1 MKYNLEQLSNEE
13 LIQLFKDYDYSLR
26 KFDKSNNLS
35 GNTLRRLFIKRN
47 IDYNKIK
54 NDYLL
59 QQKQLE
65 ENKILYCENC
75 GKVIDGSYGSGRFCN
90 RHCATIYGNTHRP
103 KRSAESKKKT
113 SISVKNS
120 IKCQIAAER
129 SRKIY
134 HCKQCNKEFSIS
146 DIRDINGRLYCSKE
160 CKHKYL
166 SEHTGG
172 YREGSGRGKQGWYK
186 GIHCDSSWE
195 LAYLV
200 YHLDHNLYIER
211 CKEKRQYVWNNKQH
225 TYYPDFI
232 TDDGIIEI
240 KGYSTDQW
248 KSKEEQNSD
257 VKVLYKNEIKPYLD
271 YVTNTY
277 GTDFIKLYDGYNP
290 KLDLKNHTY
299 VWVHNEKENHMIK
312 TNLYDEYINKGFIRG
327 RKQFNKIINQQYS

>member
-1 MKYNLEQLSNEE
+1 MKYNLEQLSNDE

-65 ENKILYCENC
+65 ESKILYCENC

-134 HCKQCNKEFSIS
+134 HCKQCNKEFSIY

-232 TDDGIIEI
+232 TDNGIIEI

-248 KSKEEQNSD
+248 KSKEEQNPD

-290 KLDLKNHTY
+290 KLDLKNYTY

-327 RKQFNKIINQQYS
+327 RKQFNKIIN

>member
-1 MKYNLEQLSNEE
+1 MKYNLEQLSNDE
-13 LIQLFKDYDYSLR
+13 LIQLFRDYDYSLR

-65 ENKILYCENC
+65 ESKILYCENC

-134 HCKQCNKEFSIS
+134 HCKYCGNEFTIF
-146 DIRDINGRLYCSKE
+146 DIRNIRGRNYCSKE

-211 CKEKRQYVWNNKQH
+211 CKEKRYYVWNNKQH

-327 RKQFNKIINQQYS
+327 RKQFNKIIN

>member
-1 MKYNLEQLSNEE
+1 MKYNLEQLSNDE

-65 ENKILYCENC
+65 EIKILYCENC

-134 HCKQCNKEFSIS
+134 HCKQCNKEFSIY

-248 KSKEEQNSD
+248 KSKEEQNPD

-312 TNLYDEYINKGFIRG
+312 ANLYDEYINKGFIRG
-327 RKQFNKIINQQYS
+327 RKQFNKIIN

>member
-1 MKYNLEQLSNEE
+1 MKYNLEQLSNDE

-59 QQKQLE
+59 QQKQLKE
-65 ENKILYCENC
+65 SKILYCENC

-90 RHCATIYGNTHRP
+90 RQCATIYGNTHRP

-120 IKCQIAAER
+120 IKCQIASLR
-129 SRKIY
+129 SRKTY
-134 HCKQCNKEFSIS
+134 NCKYCNKEFFIS
-146 DIRDINGRLYCSKE
+146 DIRDISGRLYCSKE

-248 KSKEEQNSD
+248 KSKEEQNPD

-327 RKQFNKIINQQYS
+327 RKQFNKIIN

>member
-1 MKYNLEQLSNEE
+1 MVLEDFVIGNV
-13 LIQLFKDYDYSLR
+13 QLFMV
-26 KFDKSNNLS
+26 
-35 GNTLRRLFIKRN
+35 IH
-47 IDYNKIK
+47 IDQNV
-54 NDYLL
+54 LL
-59 QQKQLE
+59 NQ
-65 ENKILYCENC
+65 
-75 GKVIDGSYGSGRFCN
+75 
-90 RHCATIYGNTHRP
+90 
-103 KRSAESKKKT
+103 KKKT

-134 HCKQCNKEFSIS
+134 HCKYCNKEFFIS
-146 DIRDINGRLYCSKE
+146 DIRDISGRLYCSKE

-232 TDDGIIEI
+232 THDGIIEI

-248 KSKEEQNSD
+248 KSKEEQNPD
-257 VKVLYKNEIKPYLD
+257 VIVLYKDDMKLYLD
-271 YVTNTY
+271 YVINTY

-312 TNLYDEYINKGFIRG
+312 TELYDEYINMYK
-327 RKQFNKIINQQYS
+327 KNS

>member
-1 MKYNLEQLSNEE
+1 MFKCICNREFLTQNGLNSHKGKCSVVKPDYISPSSNPNYKNPMQGKIAWNKGLTKETDDRVAQYSNK
-13 LIQLFKDYDYSLR
+13 LKGQVNFDYSP
-26 KFDKSNNLS
+26 SNPKEIE
-35 GNTLRRLFIKRN
+35 RRLK
-47 IDYNKIK
+47 
-54 NDYLL
+54 L
-59 QQKQLE
+59 
-65 ENKILYCENC
+65 
-75 GKVIDGSYGSGRFCN
+75 S
-90 RHCATIYGNTHRP
+90 
-103 KRSAESKKKT
+103 RSVTKA
-113 SISVKNS
+113 
-120 IKCQIAAER
+120 
-129 SRKIY
+129 
-134 HCKQCNKEFSIS
+134 
-146 DIRDINGRLYCSKE
+146 G
-160 CKHKYL
+160 
-166 SEHTGG
+166 TGG
-172 YREGSGRGKQGWYK
+172 YKPGSGRGKQGWYK

-232 TDDGIIEI
+232 TDNGIIEI

-248 KSKEEQNSD
+248 KSKEEQNPD

-271 YVTNTY
+271 YVINTY

-327 RKQFNKIINQQYS
+327 RKQFNKIIN

>member
-1 MKYNLEQLSNEE
+1 MKYKLEQLSNDE
-13 LIQLFKDYDYSLR
+13 LIQIFKDYDYSLR
-26 KFDKSNNLS
+26 KFDISNNLP

-59 QQKQLE
+59 QKKQLE
-65 ENKILYCENC
+65 ESKILYCENC

-90 RHCATIYGNTHRP
+90 RRCATIYGNTHRAS
-103 KRSAESKKKT
+103 RSEESKKKT
-113 SISVKNS
+113 SVSVKNS
-120 IKCQIAAER
+120 IRHQIAVER
-129 SRKIY
+129 LRKIY
-134 HCKQCNKEFSIS
+134 HCKQCNKDFFIF
-146 DIRDINGRLYCSKE
+146 DLRDINGRLYCSKK

-186 GIHCDSSWE
+186 RIHCDSSWE

-200 YHLDHNLYIER
+200 YYLDHNLYIER
-211 CKEKRQYVWNNKQH
+211 CKEKRQYVWNNKEH

-248 KSKEEQNSD
+248 KSKEEQNTD
-257 VKVLYKNEIKPYLD
+257 IKVLYKDDMKLYLD
-271 YVTNTY
+271 YVINTY

-290 KLDLKNHTY
+290 KLDLKNQTY
-299 VWVHNEKENHMIK
+299 VWVHNDNENHMIK
-312 TNLYDEYINKGFIRG
+312 TELYDEYINNGFIRG
-327 RKQFNKIINQQYS
+327 RIKINKNS

>member
-1 MKYNLEQLSNEE
+1 MKYNLEQLSNDE

-65 ENKILYCENC
+65 ESKILYCENC

-134 HCKQCNKEFSIS
+134 HCKQCNKEFSIY

-248 KSKEEQNSD
+248 KSKEEQNPD

-327 RKQFNKIINQQYS
+327 RKQFNKIIN

>member
-1 MKYNLEQLSNEE
+1 MKYNLEQLSNDE

-59 QQKQLE
+59 QQKQLG

-327 RKQFNKIINQQYS
+327 RKQFNKIIN

>member
-1 MKYNLEQLSNEE
+1 MKYNLEQLSNDE
-13 LIQLFKDYDYSLR
+13 LIQLFRDYDYSLR

-54 NDYLL
+54 EEYLL
-59 QQKQLE
+59 QQKQL
-65 ENKILYCENC
+65 KDSIILYCENC

-90 RHCATIYGNTHRP
+90 RQCATIYGNTHRP

-134 HCKQCNKEFSIS
+134 HCKQCNKEFFIS

-248 KSKEEQNSD
+248 KSKEEQNPD

-327 RKQFNKIINQQYS
+327 RKQFNKIIN

>member
-1 MKYNLEQLSNEE
+1 MKYNLEQLSNDE

-54 NDYLL
+54 NEYLL

-146 DIRDINGRLYCSKE
+146 NIRDINGRLYCSKE

-248 KSKEEQNSD
+248 KSKEEQNPD

-327 RKQFNKIINQQYS
+327 RKQFNKIIN

>member
-1 MKYNLEQLSNEE
+1 MKYNLEQLSNDE

-65 ENKILYCENC
+65 ESKILYCENC

-134 HCKQCNKEFSIS
+134 HCKQCNKEFSIF

-232 TDDGIIEI
+232 TNDGIIEI

-248 KSKEEQNSD
+248 KSKEEQNPD
-257 VKVLYKNEIKPYLD
+257 VIVLYKDDMKLYLD
-271 YVTNTY
+271 YVINTY

-327 RKQFNKIINQQYS
+327 RKQFNKIIN

>member
-1 MKYNLEQLSNEE
+1 MKYNLEQLSNDE

-65 ENKILYCENC
+65 ESKILYCENC

-134 HCKQCNKEFSIS
+134 HCKQCNKEFSIY

-248 KSKEEQNSD
+248 KSKEEQNPD
-257 VKVLYKNEIKPYLD
+257 VKVLYKNEIKPYLN

-327 RKQFNKIINQQYS
+327 RKQFNKIIN

>member
-1 MKYNLEQLSNEE
+1 MKYNLEQLSNDE

-65 ENKILYCENC
+65 ESKILYCENC

-129 SRKIY
+129 FRKIY
-134 HCKQCNKEFSIS
+134 YCKQCNKEFSIF

-211 CKEKRQYVWNNKQH
+211 CKEKRYYVWNNKQH

-327 RKQFNKIINQQYS
+327 RKQFNKIIN

>member
-1 MKYNLEQLSNEE
+1 MKYNLEQLSNDE

-134 HCKQCNKEFSIS
+134 NCKQCNKEFSIS

-248 KSKEEQNSD
+248 KSKEEQNPD
-257 VKVLYKNEIKPYLD
+257 VKVLYKDDMKLYLD
-271 YVTNTY
+271 YVINTY

-290 KLDLKNHTY
+290 KLDLKNYTY

-327 RKQFNKIINQQYS
+327 RKQFNKIIN

>member
-1 MKYNLEQLSNEE
+1 MKYNLEQLSNDE
-13 LIQLFKDYDYSLR
+13 LIQLFRDYDYSLR

-54 NDYLL
+54 NEYLL

-90 RHCATIYGNTHRP
+90 RHCATIYGNIHRP

-134 HCKQCNKEFSIS
+134 HCKYCNKEFSIS
-146 DIRDINGRLYCSKE
+146 DIRDISGRLYCSKE

-172 YREGSGRGKQGWYK
+172 YRQGSGRGKQGWYK

-211 CKEKRQYVWNNKQH
+211 CKEKRYYVWNNKQH

-312 TNLYDEYINKGFIRG
+312 TELYDEYINNGYIRG
-327 RKQFNKIINQQYS
+327 RKTFV

>member
-1 MKYNLEQLSNEE
+1 MKYNLEQLSNDE

-59 QQKQLE
+59 QQKQLKE
-65 ENKILYCENC
+65 SKILYCENC

-90 RHCATIYGNTHRP
+90 RQCATIYGNTHRP

-134 HCKQCNKEFSIS
+134 HCKYCNKEFFIS
-146 DIRDINGRLYCSKE
+146 DIRDISGRLYCSKE

-248 KSKEEQNSD
+248 KSKEEQNPD

-327 RKQFNKIINQQYS
+327 RKQFNKIIN

>member
-1 MKYNLEQLSNEE
+1 MKYNLEQLSNDE
-13 LIQLFKDYDYSLR
+13 LIQLFRDYDYSLR

-65 ENKILYCENC
+65 ESKILYCENC

-103 KRSAESKKKT
+103 KRSDESKKKT

-134 HCKQCNKEFSIS
+134 HCKYCNKEFFIS
-146 DIRDINGRLYCSKE
+146 DIRDISGRLYCSKE

-195 LAYLV
+195 LAFLV
-200 YHLDHNLYIER
+200 YYMDHNLYIER

-248 KSKEEQNSD
+248 KSKEEQNPD
-257 VKVLYKNEIKPYLD
+257 VIVLYKDDMKLYLD
-271 YVTNTY
+271 YVINTY

-327 RKQFNKIINQQYS
+327 RKQFNKIIN

>member
-1 MKYNLEQLSNEE
+1 MKYNLEQLSNDE
-13 LIQLFKDYDYSLR
+13 LIQLFRDYDYSLR

-65 ENKILYCENC
+65 ESKILYCENC

-120 IKCQIAAER
+120 IKCQIASLR

-134 HCKQCNKEFSIS
+134 HCKYCNKEFFIS
-146 DIRDINGRLYCSKE
+146 DIRDISGRLYCSKE

-232 TDDGIIEI
+232 TDNGIIEI

-248 KSKEEQNSD
+248 KSKEEQNPD

-327 RKQFNKIINQQYS
+327 RKQFNKIIN

>member
-1 MKYNLEQLSNEE
+1 MKYNLEQLSNDE

-54 NDYLL
+54 NEYLL

-211 CKEKRQYVWNNKQH
+211 CKEKRYYVWNNKQH

-327 RKQFNKIINQQYS
+327 RKQFNKIIN

>member
-1 MKYNLEQLSNEE
+1 MKYNLEQLSNDE
-13 LIQLFKDYDYSLR
+13 LIQLFRDYDYSLR

-65 ENKILYCENC
+65 ESKILYCENC

-103 KRSAESKKKT
+103 KRSDESKKKT

-134 HCKQCNKEFSIS
+134 HCKYCNKEFFIS
-146 DIRDINGRLYCSKE
+146 DIRDISGRLYCSKE

-195 LAYLV
+195 LAFLV
-200 YHLDHNLYIER
+200 YYMDHNLYIER

-248 KSKEEQNSD
+248 KSKEEQNPD

-271 YVTNTY
+271 YVINTY
-277 GTDFIKLYDGYNP
+277 GTDFIKLYDGYNS

-327 RKQFNKIINQQYS
+327 RKQFNKIIN

>member
-1 MKYNLEQLSNEE
+1 MKYNLEQLSNDE
-13 LIQLFKDYDYSLR
+13 LIQLFRDYDYSLR

-65 ENKILYCENC
+65 ESKILYCENC

-134 HCKQCNKEFSIS
+134 HCKQCNKEFFIS
-146 DIRDINGRLYCSKE
+146 DIRDIRGRLYCSKE

-195 LAYLV
+195 LAFLV

-248 KSKEEQNSD
+248 KSKEEQNPD
-257 VKVLYKNEIKPYLD
+257 VIVLYKDDMKLYLD
-271 YVTNTY
+271 YVINTY

-327 RKQFNKIINQQYS
+327 RKQFNKIIN

>member
-1 MKYNLEQLSNEE
+1 MKYNLEQLSNDE

-134 HCKQCNKEFSIS
+134 HCKQCNKEFSIY

-211 CKEKRQYVWNNKQH
+211 CKEKRTYIWNNKQH

-248 KSKEEQNSD
+248 KSKEEQNPD

-327 RKQFNKIINQQYS
+327 RKQFNKIIN

>member
-1 MKYNLEQLSNEE
+1 MKYNLEQLSNDE

-59 QQKQLE
+59 QQKQL
-65 ENKILYCENC
+65 KDSIILYCENC

-120 IKCQIAAER
+120 IKCQIAAEH

-134 HCKQCNKEFSIS
+134 HCKYCNKEFYIS

-195 LAYLV
+195 LAFLV

-248 KSKEEQNSD
+248 KSKEEQNPD
-257 VKVLYKNEIKPYLD
+257 VIVLYKDDMKLYLD
-271 YVTNTY
+271 YVINTY

-290 KLDLKNHTY
+290 KLDLKNYTY

-327 RKQFNKIINQQYS
+327 RKQFNKIIN

>member
-65 ENKILYCENC
+65 ESKILYCENC

-90 RHCATIYGNTHRP
+90 RHCATIYSNTHRP
-103 KRSAESKKKT
+103 KRSDKSKKKT

-211 CKEKRQYVWNNKQH
+211 CKEKRYYVWNNKQH

-290 KLDLKNHTY
+290 KLDFKNHTY

-327 RKQFNKIINQQYS
+327 RKQFNKIIN

>member
-1 MKYNLEQLSNEE
+1 MKYNLEQLSNDE
-13 LIQLFKDYDYSLR
+13 LIQLFRDYDYSLR

-54 NDYLL
+54 NEYLL

-134 HCKQCNKEFSIS
+134 HCKYCNKEFSIS

-172 YREGSGRGKQGWYK
+172 YRQGSGRGKQGWYK

-248 KSKEEQNSD
+248 KSKEEQNHD
-257 VKVLYKNEIKPYLD
+257 VKVLYKDDMKLYLD
-271 YVTNTY
+271 YVINTY

-327 RKQFNKIINQQYS
+327 RKQFNKIIN

>member
-1 MKYNLEQLSNEE
+1 MKYNLEQLSNDE

-65 ENKILYCENC
+65 ESKILYCENC

-134 HCKQCNKEFSIS
+134 NCKQCNKEFSIS

-327 RKQFNKIINQQYS
+327 RKQFNKIII

>member
-1 MKYNLEQLSNEE
+1 MKYNLEQLSNDE

-65 ENKILYCENC
+65 ESKILYCENC

-134 HCKQCNKEFSIS
+134 NCKQCNKEFSIS

-211 CKEKRQYVWNNKQH
+211 CKEKRYYVWNNKQH

-248 KSKEEQNSD
+248 KSKEEQNPD

-290 KLDLKNHTY
+290 KLDLKNYTY

-327 RKQFNKIINQQYS
+327 RKQFNKIIN

>member
-1 MKYNLEQLSNEE
+1 MKYNLEQLSNDE
-13 LIQLFKDYDYSLR
+13 LIQLFRDYDYSLR

-65 ENKILYCENC
+65 ESKILYCENC

-90 RHCATIYGNTHRP
+90 RQCATIYGNTHRP

-134 HCKQCNKEFSIS
+134 HCKYCNKEFFIS
-146 DIRDINGRLYCSKE
+146 DIRDISGRLYCSKE

-195 LAYLV
+195 LAFLV
-200 YHLDHNLYIER
+200 YYMDHNLYIER

-248 KSKEEQNSD
+248 KSKEEQNPD

-271 YVTNTY
+271 YVINTY
-277 GTDFIKLYDGYNP
+277 GTDFIKLYDGYNS

-327 RKQFNKIINQQYS
+327 RKQFNKIIN

>member
-1 MKYNLEQLSNEE
+1 MKYNLEQLSNDE

-54 NDYLL
+54 NEYLL

-65 ENKILYCENC
+65 ESKILYCENC

-134 HCKQCNKEFSIS
+134 HCKQCNKEFFIS
-146 DIRDINGRLYCSKE
+146 DIRNISGRLYCSKE

-195 LAYLV
+195 LAFLV

-232 TDDGIIEI
+232 TNDGIIEI

-248 KSKEEQNSD
+248 KSKEEQNPD
-257 VKVLYKNEIKPYLD
+257 VIVLYKDDMKLYLD

-327 RKQFNKIINQQYS
+327 RKQFNKIIN

>member
-1 MKYNLEQLSNEE
+1 MKYNLEQLSNDE

-65 ENKILYCENC
+65 ESKILYCENC

-134 HCKQCNKEFSIS
+134 NCKQCNKEFSIS

-290 KLDLKNHTY
+290 KLDLKNYTY

-327 RKQFNKIINQQYS
+327 RKQFNKIIN

>member
-1 MKYNLEQLSNEE
+1 MKYNLEQLSNDE

-65 ENKILYCENC
+65 ESKILYCENC

-134 HCKQCNKEFSIS
+134 NCKQCNKEFFIS

-248 KSKEEQNSD
+248 KSKEEQNPD

-327 RKQFNKIINQQYS
+327 RKQFNKIIN

>member
-1 MKYNLEQLSNEE
+1 MKYNLEQLSNDE

-65 ENKILYCENC
+65 ESKILYCENC

-134 HCKQCNKEFSIS
+134 NCKQCNKEFSIS

-248 KSKEEQNSD
+248 KSKEEQNPD

-327 RKQFNKIINQQYS
+327 RKQFNKIIN

>member
-1 MKYNLEQLSNEE
+1 MKYNLEQLSNDE

-65 ENKILYCENC
+65 ESKILYCENC

-134 HCKQCNKEFSIS
+134 HCKQCNKEFFIS
-146 DIRDINGRLYCSKE
+146 DIRDISGRLYCSKE

-232 TDDGIIEI
+232 TNDGIIEI

-248 KSKEEQNSD
+248 KSKEEQNPD
-257 VKVLYKNEIKPYLD
+257 VIVLYKDDMKLYLD
-271 YVTNTY
+271 YVINTY

-327 RKQFNKIINQQYS
+327 RKQFNKIIN

>member
-1 MKYNLEQLSNEE
+1 MKYNLEQLSNDE

-65 ENKILYCENC
+65 ESKILYCENC

-134 HCKQCNKEFSIS
+134 NCKQCNKEFSIS

-327 RKQFNKIINQQYS
+327 RKQFNKIIN

>member
-1 MKYNLEQLSNEE
+1 MKYNLEQLSNDE

-65 ENKILYCENC
+65 ESKILYCENC

-134 HCKQCNKEFSIS
+134 HCKQCNKEFSIY

-232 TDDGIIEI
+232 TDNGIIEI

-248 KSKEEQNSD
+248 KSKEEQNPD

-327 RKQFNKIINQQYS
+327 RKQFNKIIN

>member
-1 MKYNLEQLSNEE
+1 MKYNLEQLSNDE

-134 HCKQCNKEFSIS
+134 NCKQCNKEFSIS

-290 KLDLKNHTY
+290 KLDLKNYTY

-327 RKQFNKIINQQYS
+327 RKQFNKIIN